1 VNNLEAS
8 KTAAQLSSGDI
19 ATNATHQHAIDTLGF
34 DYASIDVVFEPVAAA
49 GTNSS
54 VAVALKLQQGDT
66 TSSYDDVTA
75 FVGGGSGGFTVP
87 TPADTNSSTV
97 VRFNVDMR
105 GKQRFLNVFATP
117 NVVSPVVSVARLGK
131 PEEAPVAASDAGVAV
146 FVSG

>member
-1 VNNLEAS
+1 MNSLEAS
-8 KTAAQLSSGDI
+8 KTAAKLSSGDI

-34 DYASIDVVFEPVAAA
+34 DYASIDVCFEPVVAA

-66 TSSYDDVTA
+66 TSSYSDITA
-75 FVGGGSGGFTVP
+75 FVGGGAGGFTVP
-87 TPADTNSSTV
+87 TPADSTSTTV

-105 GKQRFLNVFATP
+105 GKQRYLNVYATP
-117 NVVSPVVSVARLGK
+117 NASSPVVSVARLGK
-131 PEEAPVAASDAGVAV
+131 PEEAPIAATAAGVAT

>member
-8 KTAAQLSSGDI
+8 KTAAKLSSGDI

-66 TSSYDDVTA
+66 TSSYADVDGY
-75 FVGGGSGGFTVP
+75 VGGTDFTVP
-87 TPADTNSSTV
+87 TPADTTSTSV

-105 GKQRFLNVFATP
+105 GKKRYLNVYATP
-117 NVVSPVVSVARLGK
+117 NVASPVVSVARLGK
-131 PEEAPVAASDAGVAV
+131 PEEAPVAASAAGVNV

>member
-8 KTAAQLSSGDI
+8 KTAAKLSSGDI

-66 TSSYDDVTA
+66 TSSYDDYVTA
-75 FVGGGSGGFTVP
+75 FVGRRIGRVYR
-87 TPADTNSSTV
+87 A
-97 VRFNVDMR
+97 
-105 GKQRFLNVFATP
+105 
-117 NVVSPVVSVARLGK
+117 
-131 PEEAPVAASDAGVAV
+131 DAGRHQQLDCCA
-146 FVSG
+146 F

>member
-8 KTAAQLSSGDI
+8 KTAAKLSSGDI

-66 TSSYDDVTA
+66 TSSYDDVN
-75 FVGGGSGGFTVP
+75 GF
-87 TPADTNSSTV
+87 
-97 VRFNVDMR
+97 R
-105 GKQRFLNVFATP
+105 GRRIGRVYRA
-117 NVVSPVVSVARLGK
+117 
-131 PEEAPVAASDAGVAV
+131 DAGRHQQLDCCA
-146 FVSG
+146 F

>member
-1 VNNLEAS
+1 MNNLEAS
-8 KTAAQLSSGDI
+8 KTAAKLSSGDI

-54 VAVALKLQQGDT
+54 VAVALTLQQGDT
-66 TSSYDDVTA
+66 TSSYTDVTG
-75 FVGGGSGGFTVP
+75 FVGGTSFTIP
-87 TPADTNSSTV
+87 TPADTASSTV

-105 GKQRFLNVFATP
+105 GKQRYLNVYATP
-117 NVVSPVVSVARLGK
+117 NAASPVVSVARLGK